1 MLSSL
6 PSPWGY
12 TYFLCSRVPGMMTI
26 FCVATSNVVVVS
38 DGTTQKMT
46 PENTDLS
53 CRSR

>member
-38 DGTTQKMT
+38 EARPKK
-46 PENTDLS
+46 
-53 CRSR
+53 